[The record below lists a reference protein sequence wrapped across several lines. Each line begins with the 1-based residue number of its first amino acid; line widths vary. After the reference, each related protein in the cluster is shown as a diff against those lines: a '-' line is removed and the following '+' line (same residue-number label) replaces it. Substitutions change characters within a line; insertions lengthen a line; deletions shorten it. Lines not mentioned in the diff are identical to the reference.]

1 MQFKDVVG
9 QELIKKTLIQEVN
22 EDRLSHAQM
31 FLGKAG
37 YGSLP
42 LAIAFVQYIFCTD
55 KSETDSCGKCASC
68 SKVKKLQHPDLHFSY
83 PSVLSIAKT
92 SDPLMAQWREKI
104 VENPYF
110 SLNNWSNTID
120 EKGRKATI
128 GTEESANILKKL
140 SLKSFEGGYKVMII
154 WMSEEMNTSC
164 SNKLL
169 KIIEEPPAR
178 TLFILICEDQEKIL
192 PTILSRT
199 QLTRIPRL
207 EEDTIIDYL
216 SSNNL
221 ANKEGATS
229 IAFRAEG
236 SLIEALDLAGNHE
249 QKDENRD
256 FFIHM
261 MRVCYKKNVLD
272 MMEWADKFAA
282 EGRERQKNFL
292 KYCLYM
298 VRQSMMKNYT
308 DDTLTRTSD
317 EESAFLS
324 KFAQFITG
332 NNAMDFMS
340 LFNDSHYHVDRNV
353 NAKILF
359 TNLSFQVMRLIRNN

>member
-9 QELIKKTLIQEVN
+9 QDSIKKMLIQEVN

-37 YGSLP
+37 FGGLP
-42 LAIAFVQYIFCTD
+42 LATAFVQYLFCTD
-55 KSETDSCGKCASC
+55 KQATDSCGVCPSC
-68 SKVKKLQHPDLHFSY
+68 SKISKLQHPDVHFSY

-92 SDPLMAQWREKI
+92 SDPLMAQWREKMTD
-104 VENPYF
+104 NPYF
-110 SLNNWSNTID
+110 NLNNWSKTID
-120 EKGRKATI
+120 EKGRKPTI

-140 SLKSFEGGYKVMII
+140 SLKSFEGGYKVMIV
-154 WMSEEMNTSC
+154 WMSEEMNISC

-216 SSNNL
+216 SRKGL
-221 ANKEGATS
+221 ATKESATS

-236 SLIEALDLAGNHE
+236 SLIEAFDLAGDHE

-272 MMEWADKFAA
+272 MMEWAEKFAS

-308 DDTLTRTSD
+308 DDTLTRTSE
-317 EESAFLS
+317 EESGFLA

-332 NNAMDFMS
+332 NNAMDFMK

-353 NAKILF
+353 NSKILF